1 MRSGI
6 LIDTNVLSE
15 LSKPTPSPEVLS
27 WLKTVDRLQT
37 SSIVCYEIARG
48 IEHLKDGRKR
58 RFLEE
63 WFSNLLDVV
72 EVAPVDETVAL
83 GAARLE
89 RIATQ
94 TGRHIE
100 VRDLFILATAAI
112 SGNILA
118 TRNVADM
125 RGYGVRILD
134 PFTGETTT

>member
-1 MRSGI
+1 MRSRV

-15 LSKPTPSPEVLS
+15 LSKPTPNEKVLA
-27 WLKTVDRLQT
+27 WLKTVDCFQT

-48 IEHLKDGRKR
+48 IELLKDGRKR
-58 RFLEE
+58 RFLEA
-63 WFSNLLDVV
+63 WFSNLLDVL
-72 EVAPVDETVAL
+72 EVASVDETVAL

-89 RIATQ
+89 RIANQ
-94 TGRHIE
+94 SGRHIE

-112 SGNILA
+112 SGNVLA
-118 TRNVADM
+118 TRNVADV